1 MRGAQKGG
9 QFADVD
15 LGIIPADAGS
25 TREPTLPA
33 DSAEDHPRG
42 CGEHSA
48 HLAVFLFVLGSSPR
62 LRGARCHRIRTPA
75 YHRIIPADAGS
86 TPAASRPPDRIGRR
100 GIIPADAGSTV
111 VVHLANA
118 VFKDHPRGC
127 GEHWTR
133 CARGSTRHG
142 SSPRMR
148 GAHTIRSV
156 PDWVPR
162 IIPADAGSTRCISR
176 IGHIPW
182 DHPRGCGEHSGE
194 PLHLSQVVGSSPR
207 MRGAPSRPSQDWKVR
222 GIIPADAGSTC
233 QQPEPGSAG
242 GDHPRGC
249 GEHSSQSSSFTC
261 EVGSSPRMR
270 GALRGYLLL
279 NQLHRIIPADAG
291 STS

>member
-1 MRGAQKGG
+1 MRGALLRLPVRLIGSGG
-9 QFADVD
+9 
-15 LGIIPADAGS
+15 
-25 TREPTLPA
+25 E
-33 DSAEDHPRG
+33 
-42 CGEHSA
+42 
-48 HLAVFLFVLGSSPR
+48 GSSPR
-62 LRGARCHRIRTPA
+62 MRGAPWLSIWPTPSS
-75 YHRIIPADAGS
+75 RIIPADAGS
-86 TPAASRPPDRIGRR
+86 TGHVAQGVQR
-100 GIIPADAGSTV
+100 GT
-111 VVHLANA
+111 
-118 VFKDHPRGC
+118 DHPRGC
-127 GEHWTR
+127 GEHILSVR
-133 CARGSTRHG
+133 YLIGYRG

-148 GAHTIRSV
+148 GALVVFHALVTSRG
-156 PDWVPR
+156 
-162 IIPADAGSTRCISR
+162 IILADAGSTRYEASEAER
-176 IGHIPW
+176 HR